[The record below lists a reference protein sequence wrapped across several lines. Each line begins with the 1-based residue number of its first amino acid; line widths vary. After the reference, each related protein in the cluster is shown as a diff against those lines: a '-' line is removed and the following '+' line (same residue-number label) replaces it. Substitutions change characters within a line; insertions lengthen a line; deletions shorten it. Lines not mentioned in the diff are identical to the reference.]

1 MKSKIAS
8 NKSFGIIFSIFF
20 LILGIYPL
28 LKHQDINIIFVLLSL
43 LFLFLGLINSK
54 MLTPLNSNWIKF
66 GIFLGKFISPLVML
80 IIYFTIVLLTKMF
93 LLIFKKDVL
102 KLKFKNEDSFWIKVK
117 NKTNMS
123 KQF

>member
-1 MKSKIAS
+1 MKPKISS

-28 LKHQDINIIFVLLSL
+28 LNHQDINIIFVLLSL
-43 LFLFLGLINSK
+43 LFLILGLINSK
-54 MLTPLNSNWIKF
+54 ILTPLNSNWIKF
-66 GIFLGKFISPLVML
+66 GIFLGKIISPLVML
-80 IIYFTIVLLTKMF
+80 LVYFTIVLLTKVF

-102 KLKFKNEDSFWIKVK
+102 KLKFKNKDSYWIKVK
-117 NKTNMS
+117 NKVNMS